1 MGLNPDEGA
10 VRAGSEPGFKPKPN
24 YVSLIPAK
32 RKLVKKMMWDRM
44 VRAVSSCFSGSCLPV
59 KNTFTK
65 KKINSAEIAPAAES
79 NPL

>member
-10 VRAGSEPGFKPKPN
+10 VRAGFKPKPN

-44 VRAVSSCFSGSCLPV
+44 VRAVSSCFSGCCLPV

-65 KKINSAEIAPAAES
+65 KKISSAEIAPAES

>member
-10 VRAGSEPGFKPKPN
+10 VGAGSEPRFKPKPN
-24 YVSLIPAK
+24 YVSLIPPK

-44 VRAVSSCFSGSCLPV
+44 VRATSSCFSGCCLPV
-59 KNTFTK
+59 KNTFAT
-65 KKINSAEIAPAAES
+65 KKINSAKIDPAES